1 MTVTFGSTGGGVKG
15 LASHEVKGKQHI
27 FKSGLFKTED
37 KQEIKEIMGSEIY
50 RRNEIVLLDD
60 PAAVADYLDGKEPD
74 RFTEAT
80 LDKLPHN
87 IIQRLGRLY
96 NTREQKHATLIK
108 AELIGSYINTKASDI
123 LDELNETDETE
134 KVNVDETLLDTAIS
148 LGVLIKGGPWYKT
161 PDETFKTRNREEVE
175 DWCITNINQIEK
187 AKTESKG

>member
-27 FKSGLFKTED
+27 FKSGLYKTED
-37 KQEIKEIMGSEIY
+37 KEEIKDIMGSEIY

-74 RFTEAT
+74 RFTEAI
-80 LDKLPHN
+80 LDGLPHN

-108 AELIGSYINTKASDI
+108 AELIGSYINTKASQI
-123 LDELNETDETE
+123 LDELNDVSEVETSE
-134 KVNVDETLLDTAIS
+134 DETLLDTAVS
-148 LGVLIKGGPWYKT
+148 LGVLIKAGPWYKT
-161 PDETFKTRNREEVE
+161 PDETFKTRNRDEVE

-187 AKTESKG
+187 AKTENKG